1 MREFGT
7 VLNCMDGRVQRKVA
21 DYLLTSFGVRNLD
34 TVTAGGM
41 VRHLAGDTER
51 TAAILGDLDISVTRH
66 GSSQIAVAA
75 HHDCAGNP
83 VSDDTQ
89 RREIAKALSRLAQL
103 YPDSELVGLWLDRNR
118 TVERIRAQS

>member
-7 VLNCMDGRVQRKVA
+7 VLTCMDGRIQRKVS

-34 TVTAGGM
+34 TLTAAGM
-41 VRHLAGDTER
+41 VRHLAADTER
-51 TAAILGDLDISVTRH
+51 TATILGDLAISVTGH

-83 VSDDTQ
+83 VSDDAQ
-89 RREIAKALSRLAQL
+89 RQEIDKALTRLAEL
-103 YPDSELVGLWLDRNR
+103 YPDAELVGLWLDKHW
-118 TVERIRAQS
+118 TLERIRAQG